1 METDTE
7 KEETFAEPL
16 MSDQQGSARKRGRS
30 GAAEG
35 DASTARKRGRKRHD
49 DAAGDAEKAAITGR
63 EPSPGKTPFHG
74 FIS

>member
-1 METDTE
+1 MRLLELPGVDL
-7 KEETFAEPL
+7 KHGAAEG
-16 MSDQQGSARKRGRS
+16 DAGTARKRGRS

-49 DAAGDAEKAAITGR
+49 DAAGDAEKAAITAR
-63 EPSPGKTPFHG
+63 EPSPAKTPFHG